1 MCAKRFFNSG
11 RNSRRTAGVSNVSV
25 SHSPP
30 RSLPAW
36 FGEQEHLEQQVD
48 PGMAAGWPWGWGDSW
63 GHSGAHP
70 GLPRLLLHSQ
80 RATSRKTRDLSTT
93 PGDKG
98 WGQPL
103 VPPRR
108 GLCSPNPGGS
118 SSFGALGGLGPLGP
132 LGARWPRFPPPAPRP
147 PGNFEREITVPR
159 IRPWRWPQGAAA
171 SSCWGHP
178 SALTAGKGRECHR
191 PVGHRGSPPAR
202 GGRGSCSPSA
212 KRCLISANEE
222 ERSWSYTMAAA
233 GNSGAFTLCAR

>member
-118 SSFGALGGLGPLGP
+118 SSFGALGGLGPLGALERGGLGSHRRPRVLRGISRGKSQFQGFDHGGGPKEP
-132 LGARWPRFPPPAPRP
+132 LPAPAGDIPLPSP
-147 PGNFEREITVPR
+147 PGKVGNVTG
-159 IRPWRWPQGAAA
+159 PWDTG
-171 SSCWGHP
+171 
-178 SALTAGKGRECHR
+178 
-191 PVGHRGSPPAR
+191 GHRQP
-202 GGRGSCSPSA
+202 GGAEGH
-212 KRCLISANEE
+212 
-222 ERSWSYTMAAA
+222 AAPRQ
-233 GNSGAFTLCAR
+233 SGV